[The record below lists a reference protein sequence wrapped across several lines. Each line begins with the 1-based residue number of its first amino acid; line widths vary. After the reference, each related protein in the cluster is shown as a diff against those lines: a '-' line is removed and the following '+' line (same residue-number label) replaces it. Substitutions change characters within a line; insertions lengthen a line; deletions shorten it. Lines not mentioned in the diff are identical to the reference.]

1 MASIRLKAMS
11 VKLSKGTQHTP
22 LLELSSSGIKEP
34 VFEGYWRSPHVVI
47 WANRVVNKMAPR
59 DTDITHSPQDTEHS
73 KYLGFLRLLTSWLE
87 GLSFAEIS
95 TVVGIKHEELRA
107 VLHGEALLSPDAY
120 DRIERLLEITKQ
132 LRSLMQYRVIGW
144 WYKTGDPEL
153 NGRSPLDLLKDN
165 RITDLE
171 RVVNSY
177 FDTSYT

>member
-1 MASIRLKAMS
+1 MASIRLESMS
-11 VKLSKGTQHTP
+11 AKLNRGTQHTP
-22 LLELSSSGIKEP
+22 LPELSLSGGKEQ
-34 VFEGYWRSPHVVI
+34 VFNGYWRSPYEVI
-47 WANRVVNKMAPR
+47 GAHRVVNRMAPK
-59 DTDITHSPQDTEHS
+59 DTDITHSSQDTERL

-95 TVVGIKHEELRA
+95 TAVGMKHEELRA
-107 VLHGEALLSPDAY
+107 VLHGKVLLSSDAY
-120 DRIERLLEITKQ
+120 DRIERLLKITKK

-144 WYKTGDPEL
+144 WYRTGDPEL
-153 NGRSPLDLLKDN
+153 NGKSPLDLLKDD

>member
-1 MASIRLKAMS
+1 MASIRLELMS
-11 VKLSKGTQHTP
+11 AKRNKRTQYTP
-22 LLELSSSGIKEP
+22 LLELPSSWVKEP
-34 VFEGYWRSPHVVI
+34 VFDGYWRSPYV
-47 WANRVVNKMAPR
+47 ASGASRVVNRMAPR
-59 DTDITHSPQDTEHS
+59 DTDITNFSQDTERS

-95 TVVGIKHEELRA
+95 TVVGIKNEELRA
-107 VLHGEALLSPDAY
+107 VLHGKTLLSPDAY